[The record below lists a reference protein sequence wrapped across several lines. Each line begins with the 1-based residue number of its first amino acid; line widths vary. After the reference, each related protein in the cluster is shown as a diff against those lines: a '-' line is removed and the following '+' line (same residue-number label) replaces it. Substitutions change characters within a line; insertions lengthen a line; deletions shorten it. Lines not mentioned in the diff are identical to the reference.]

1 MNARP
6 RSKFEVNWW
15 AGVGRSAVEFKAV
28 VQVGTELCYMNV
40 KLKVFQISD
49 FRLHVLFLKYFKEQM
64 VIAHLEYIRHST
76 RYLDLSMLV
85 IVCVFSVGSIF

>member
-1 MNARP
+1 
-6 RSKFEVNWW
+6 
-15 AGVGRSAVEFKAV
+15 
-28 VQVGTELCYMNV
+28 MNV

-49 FRLHVLFLKYFKEQM
+49 FRLLFLKYFKEQM
-64 VIAHLEYIRHST
+64 VIAHLWEYIRHST

>member
-1 MNARP
+1 
-6 RSKFEVNWW
+6 
-15 AGVGRSAVEFKAV
+15 
-28 VQVGTELCYMNV
+28 MNV

-49 FRLHVLFLKYFKEQM
+49 FRLLFLKYSEQM
-64 VIAHLEYIRHST
+64 VIAHLEYILHST